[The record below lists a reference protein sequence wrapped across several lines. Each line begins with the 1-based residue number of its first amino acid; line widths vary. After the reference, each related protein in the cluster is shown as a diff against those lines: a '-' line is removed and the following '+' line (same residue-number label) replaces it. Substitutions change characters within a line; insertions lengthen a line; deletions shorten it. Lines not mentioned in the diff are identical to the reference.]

1 MNSTVSNSLFH
12 YTHACR
18 QAVVR
23 LKTFYKFHASSPFL
37 LFDRNG
43 ELVFFELQEMH
54 FIRKIP
60 VQFRQNFDFI
70 FNVSFI
76 IQSSYLPFR
85 FPWSLKSFP
94 YDFTNPQCRNADQKP
109 KDRKRQTNLPIYIP
123 WHFSITPDM
132 PLQD

>member
-37 LFDRNG
+37 LFDGNG
-43 ELVFFELQEMH
+43 ELVFFEPQEMH

-70 FNVSFI
+70 FNVPFI
-76 IQSSYLPFR
+76 SNHLISNVINFLEKSLNLQPNPLSSAKFCA
-85 FPWSLKSFP
+85 
-94 YDFTNPQCRNADQKP
+94 TM
-109 KDRKRQTNLPIYIP
+109 
-123 WHFSITPDM
+123 FSYHSGFHGH
-132 PLQD
+132 

>member
-1 MNSTVSNSLFH
+1 MNSTVSNSPFH

-37 LFDRNG
+37 LFDGNG
-43 ELVFFELQEMH
+43 ELVFSELQEMH

-76 IQSSYLPFR
+76 IQSSYF
-85 FPWSLKSFP
+85 
-94 YDFTNPQCRNADQKP
+94 
-109 KDRKRQTNLPIYIP
+109 
-123 WHFSITPDM
+123 
-132 PLQD
+132 